1 MQGRASRCV
10 NPAAVYTHHAE
21 THPIQSAYILG
32 RLLTHPLTTPALIP
46 EALRI
51 YQSIRLPYGHTILRR
66 AQATGKHC
74 EFDAPGEYDGSE
86 CVDER
91 ERLAALG
98 KKLAEQWSWQWRERF
113 DEQWDVAERMLEQ
126 SFHVDAQTRQAR

>member
-1 MQGRASRCV
+1 MQGRASRYV
-10 NPAAVYTHHAE
+10 NLSAVHTRHSK
-21 THPIQSAYILG
+21 TRPTQSAYILG
-32 RLLTHPLTTPALIP
+32 RLLTHPLTTPTLIP

-86 CVDER
+86 CIDER

-98 KKLAEQWSWQWRERF
+98 AKLAEQWSWQWKERF
-113 DEQWDVAERMLEQ
+113 DDQWDAAEGALEQ
-126 SFHVDAQTRQAR
+126 TLHVNAQKQH

>member
-1 MQGRASRCV
+1 MLTSL
-10 NPAAVYTHHAE
+10 P
-21 THPIQSAYILG
+21 QSAYILG
-32 RLLTHPLTTPALIP
+32 RLLTHPLTNLAHVP

-74 EFDAPGEYDGSE
+74 EFDAPGEYDGAE
-86 CVDER
+86 CTDEP

-98 KKLAEQWSWQWRERF
+98 KKLAEQWSWQWQEHF
-113 DEQWDVAERMLEQ
+113 DDQWEEAEAALELTKAQKQ
-126 SFHVDAQTRQAR
+126 SDSGRARSTIQEAINM